1 MVTTKKEV
9 EGKSTKSLWESELVK
24 PITATKYIE
33 ETADTEKM
41 ILFGES
47 NAGKTS
53 YYLSILSFLKSVKKL
68 DKEDLLMCI
77 VYPDRPTGIK
87 KLEGLIPVEYRD
99 SVLVFPINTYEEL
112 ISATAVA
119 EKRLKEHFKKTGK
132 HGWLV
137 LELLEEAWKMSQD
150 YYTREAYGETL
161 GDYFAQKRAE
171 VKAMKTDDSAYKSL
185 TGWGDWSVIKFFH
198 NYNWIDI
205 IKRMPFNV
213 VFTSEIKQEGNKD
226 SIFYDLG
233 YRPAGEKDNMHRVDT
248 IIYLSHK
255 GNMFKMRPYKLTG
268 FKKLYGEID
277 ITNKNPYSEHKK
289 ACKRLEDLGYKS
301 SAIEE
306 LEQSTG
312 IKPPKKKPAE
322 KNEPAKKPEKK
333 ENGEEEKK
341 EGEIDWDMEL

>member
-1 MVTTKKEV
+1 MVLVTTKKETV
-9 EGKSTKSLWESELVK
+9 GSTKNLWNQELVK
-24 PITATKYIE
+24 PITAKKYIE
-33 ETADTEKM
+33 EIADTEKM
-41 ILFGES
+41 ILCGES

-53 YYLSILSFLKSVKKL
+53 FYLSILSYLKSVVKL
-68 DKEDLLMCI
+68 DKKDLLMCI

-87 KLEGLIPVEYRD
+87 KLEGLIPEEYRD

-112 ISATAVA
+112 ISSTAIA
-119 EKRLKEHFKKTGK
+119 EKRLKEHRKETGK
-132 HGWLV
+132 YGWLV
-137 LELLEEAWKMSQD
+137 IELLEEAWKMSQD

-171 VKAMKTDDSAYKSL
+171 VKAMKTDDGAYKSL
-185 TGWGDWSVIKFFH
+185 SGWGDWSVIKFFH

-213 VFTSEIKQEGNKD
+213 VFTAEIKEEGNKN

-248 IIYLSHK
+248 ILYLQHK
-255 GNMFKMRPYKLTG
+255 ANNFKMKPYKLTG

-277 ITNKNPYSEHKK
+277 ITNKNPYNEHKK
-289 ACKRLEDLGYKS
+289 ACKRLIDLGYKS

-306 LEQSTG
+306 LEESVG
-312 IKPPKKKPAE
+312 VSPPKKEPTKTVEKP
-322 KNEPAKKPEKK
+322 KK
-333 ENGEEEKK
+333 EETMKSSEE
-341 EGEIDWDMEL
+341 EIDWGLE